1 MIELFDKPEN
11 CCGCSACKAICPVSA
26 ISFYKDDKGFEY
38 PRIDRNLCINCGL
51 CARVCDFKKRI
62 DESKNAINIYAAK
75 IKNDEIRMR
84 SSSGGM
90 FTAFSDYFLQKGGVV
105 YGAAHNENFETV
117 HIRAENAQDRDRC
130 IGSKYVQSSMRDIF
144 NQVKKDLQSGR
155 NVFFTG
161 TPCQV
166 AGLDSYLKCSSC
178 PTDKLLTADL
188 VCHGVPSPKLFTK
201 FLTFCEKRTGKK
213 IIKYLHRP
221 KDRYGW
227 SHNEKII
234 YADGTCDDISSLV
247 PIWRTLFYSNAILRP
262 TCYIC
267 KYATHHRYGDITIAD
282 FWGIENTMPDF
293 YDEKGVSLLFINTD
307 KGLSVLDAI
316 KQNLIARESCLDACT
331 PRNPN
336 LLHPSVSKHDPEKF
350 WQLYHEKG
358 FEAVARR
365 YGGYGAKYKIKQCVR
380 KALEKMHLLNIVR
393 KIYKM
398 W

>member
-26 ISFYKDDKGFEY
+26 INFYKDDKGFEY
-38 PRIDRNLCINCGL
+38 PRIDRNLCVNCGL

-144 NQVKKDLQSGR
+144 NQVKNDLQLGKD
-155 NVFFTG
+155 VFFTG

-188 VCHGVPSPKLFTK
+188 VCHGVPSPMMFQEYIR
-201 FLTFCEKRTGKK
+201 FCEIKSKKK
-213 IIKYLHRP
+213 IQKYIHRP
-221 KDRYGW
+221 YA
-227 SHNEKII
+227 KIQ
-234 YADGTCDDISSLV
+234 YMDGTDNKTDIIVNVWGNLY
-247 PIWRTLFYSNAILRP
+247 YSHRMTRP
-262 TCYIC
+262 TCLIC
-267 KYATHHRYGDITIAD
+267 KYASPHRYGDITIGD
-282 FWGIENTMPDF
+282 FWGVEGTMPDF

-307 KGLSVLDAI
+307 QGLSVLKAI
-316 KQNLIARESCLDACT
+316 KQNLITRESCLDACT

-336 LLHPSVSKHDPEKF
+336 LLHPSASKHDPEKF

-365 YGGYGAKYKIKQCVR
+365 YGGYGVKYKIKRCVR
-380 KALEKMHLLNIVR
+380 EALEKMHLLNIVR

-398 W
+398 

>member
-38 PRIDRNLCINCGL
+38 PRIDRNLCVNCGI
-51 CARVCDFKKRI
+51 CVRACDFKKKV
-62 DESKNAINIYAAK
+62 DESKNAIKIYAAK

-90 FTAFSDYFLQKGGVV
+90 FTAFSDYFLQKDGVV
-105 YGAAHNENFETV
+105 YGAVHNENLETV

-130 IGSKYVQSSMRDIF
+130 IGSKYVQSSMLDVF
-144 NQVKKDLQSGR
+144 NQVKKDLLLGKE
-155 NVFFTG
+155 VFFTG

-188 VCHGVPSPKLFTK
+188 VCHGVPSPMMFQEYIR
-201 FLTFCEKRTGKK
+201 FCETKTKKK
-213 IIKYLHRP
+213 IQKYIHRP
-221 KDRYGW
+221 YA
-227 SHNEKII
+227 KIQ
-234 YADGTCDDISSLV
+234 YMNGTYDKADIIVNVWGNLYYSLLMIRSTCLK
-247 PIWRTLFYSNAILRP
+247 
-262 TCYIC
+262 C
-267 KYATHHRYGDITIAD
+267 KYTSPHRYGDITIGD
-282 FWGIENTMPDF
+282 FWGIEDAMPDF

-307 KGLSVLDAI
+307 KGLRALDAVKGNI
-316 KQNLIARESCLDACT
+316 ITRESCLSACT
-331 PRNPN
+331 LHNPN
-336 LLHPSVSKHDPEKF
+336 LLHPSVCKHDPEKF

-365 YGGYGAKYKIKQCVR
+365 YGGYGVKYKIKRCVR

-393 KIYKM
+393 KIYWM